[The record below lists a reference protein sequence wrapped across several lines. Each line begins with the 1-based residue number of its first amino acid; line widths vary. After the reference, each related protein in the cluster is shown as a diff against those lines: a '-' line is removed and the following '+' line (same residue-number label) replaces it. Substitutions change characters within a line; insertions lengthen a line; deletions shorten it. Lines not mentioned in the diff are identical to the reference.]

1 MTTRNPTKPAARA
14 PQRSNGVKRR
24 EAILKAAA
32 DIISDVGIAGLT
44 LHAAAKRAKSS
55 IGSMYHFFSDKDQ
68 LLTALRDQ
76 HREDMDELMSHVSA
90 ISVDDWVQM
99 TADDVVDTV
108 FGRPIQ
114 YYLDHP
120 FALELHQ
127 LHEGQSI
134 DEFMALLE
142 KVMVARMGKEHGTQT
157 AKVLYAV
164 STGTL
169 SFVLDVENA
178 RQRSLASDIPAV
190 LKAYLAGQEAM
201 IR

>member
-1 MTTRNPTKPAARA
+1 MTTRKPTKPAARA

-32 DIISDVGIAGLT
+32 DIISDVGVTGLT

-76 HREDMDELMSHVSA
+76 HRQDMDELMSHVSSIPA
-90 ISVDDWVQM
+90 DQWVQM

-134 DEFMALLE
+134 DEFMMLLE
-142 KVMVARMGKEHGTQT
+142 KVMVARLGPEQGTRT

-169 SFVLDVENA
+169 SFVLDVENV

-190 LKAYLAGQEAM
+190 LKAYLAGQEAK

>member
-1 MTTRNPTKPAARA
+1 
-14 PQRSNGVKRR
+14 
-24 EAILKAAA
+24 
-32 DIISDVGIAGLT
+32 
-44 LHAAAKRAKSS
+44 
-55 IGSMYHFFSDKDQ
+55 MYHFFSDKDQ

-76 HREDMDELMSHVSA
+76 HRQDMDELMSHVSS
-90 ISVDDWVQM
+90 IPDDQWVQM

-114 YYLDHP
+114 YYLEHP

-190 LKAYLAGQEAM
+190 LKAYLAAQEET

>member
-1 MTTRNPTKPAARA
+1 MTTRKPTKPAARA
-14 PQRSNGVKRR
+14 PQRSNGVRRR

-32 DIISDVGIAGLT
+32 DIISDVGIVGLT
-44 LHAAAKRAKSS
+44 LHAAAQRAKSS

-76 HREDMDELMSHVSA
+76 HRQDMDELMSHVSS
-90 ISVDDWVQM
+90 IPDDQWVQM

-114 YYLDHP
+114 YYLEHP

-190 LKAYLAGQEAM
+190 LKAYLAAQEET

>member
-1 MTTRNPTKPAARA
+1 MTTRKPTKPAARA

-76 HREDMDELMSHVSA
+76 HRQDMDELMSYVSL

-99 TADDVVDTV
+99 TADDVVDRV

-134 DEFMALLE
+134 DEFMMLLE
-142 KVMVARMGKEHGTQT
+142 KVMVARMGPEHGTRT

-169 SFVLDVENA
+169 SFVLDVENV

-190 LKAYLAGQEAM
+190 LKAYLAGQEAK

>member
-1 MTTRNPTKPAARA
+1 MTTRKPTKPAARA

-32 DIISDVGIAGLT
+32 DIISEVGIAGLT
-44 LHAAAKRAKSS
+44 LHAAAQRAESS

-76 HREDMDELMSHVSA
+76 HRQDMDELMAHVSL
-90 ISVDDWVQM
+90 ISIDDWVQM
-99 TADDVVDTV
+99 TADDVVDRV

-114 YYLDHP
+114 YYLNHP

-134 DEFMALLE
+134 DEFMMLLE
-142 KVMVARMGKEHGTQT
+142 KVMVARMGPEQGTRT

-169 SFVLDVENA
+169 SFVLDVENV

-190 LKAYLAGQEAM
+190 LKAYLAGQEAK